1 MMKIAVLAATLF
13 ATAATF
19 SVSAKEQSDGAMSAE
34 VRQEFAR
41 YVQIN
46 SAAWPLAQANVE
58 LCGSA
63 VGPAMGYF
71 TGGSLENRPLV
82 LGVGEGSPAQLG
94 GLQDFDE
101 LVSINGTKLKTRKLE
116 QVLPRYNEVLEEEAE
131 VGISME
137 VKYLR
142 NGVEGVA
149 TVTPVEACNF
159 TVIYVPKPIPSTTQG
174 TNVVLGSAIDLY
186 ADNPE
191 QIRAYLSRSLA
202 RIVLDHQG
210 ANLRGGRGFNL
221 LNSAAGFLTGHQLP
235 VTGNALARFRNAENQ
250 DLAQDYLSVFLL
262 ARTGDDV
269 SGIADFWSGVFSQ
282 MTGNKLV
289 GRALGQSQGSP
300 ERLVKLA
307 EARDEVLALQ
317 QAGKPLVPAA
327 EEDAG

>member
-1 MMKIAVLAATLF
+1 FMMKIAVFAAALF

-19 SVSAKEQSDGAMSAE
+19 TVSAKEQNDGAMSAE

-71 TGGSLENRPLV
+71 TSGSLDNRPLV

-131 VGISME
+131 VGTSME

-159 TVIYVPKPIPSTTQG
+159 TVIYVPKPIPSTTQ
-174 TNVVLGSAIDLY
+174 
-186 ADNPE
+186 
-191 QIRAYLSRSLA
+191 
-202 RIVLDHQG
+202 
-210 ANLRGGRGFNL
+210 
-221 LNSAAGFLTGHQLP
+221 
-235 VTGNALARFRNAENQ
+235 
-250 DLAQDYLSVFLL
+250 
-262 ARTGDDV
+262 
-269 SGIADFWSGVFSQ
+269 
-282 MTGNKLV
+282 
-289 GRALGQSQGSP
+289 
-300 ERLVKLA
+300 
-307 EARDEVLALQ
+307 
-317 QAGKPLVPAA
+317 
-327 EEDAG
+327 